1 MGANPRNRIGHR
13 IGHRIVTQFD
23 ATKARAPIH
32 PSEQWLF
39 ESTATIQA
47 QTNTSM
53 KPKYRHFKALL
64 GLTSV
69 VLSCTASAASIDVV
83 TTLAPTNT
91 TNGSGVRGV
100 RALTTNQTWTA
111 DNEYFLTD
119 RVFIPAG
126 ITLTIQPGTKIY
138 GSINDGGTPT
148 NRADDAVG
156 SLIAAR
162 GGRLVAE
169 GTASSPIIFSSIR
182 EWEAANGVDSPFD
195 VGTAVG
201 PAPTVAD
208 GGQWGGVVL
217 LGNAYVCHL
226 NALAGTNL
234 GNAEIEGFAPAG
246 TPSDDGDGLADATE
260 YGFDTGV
267 PRDDND
273 DSGVLRYVSIR
284 HGGYEFAPG
293 REINGLTLGGVGAGT
308 VIDHVE
314 VFANLDD
321 GIEFFGGTVSTS
333 YLCLAYN
340 QDDNFDFDS
349 GHTGNHQ
356 FLFSIANPGFADAGF
371 EADGIEGT
379 NTTQAAYDAAFT
391 VNPPTPATIAT
402 RTTNSGVTLSKPR
415 MFNVTLIGPGR
426 SNVPSTIAQGFGQVL
441 TEKGSF
447 GFIFDDYF
455 NGELYNSVIDD
466 FAQDLAFFRDGDKSY
481 GATARVA
488 YNTLGRFGSAVS
500 PQADTLTAAGNVS
513 TSGNLTVTVTGGL
526 IATTPVSV
534 PVLSGDTPDVWAP
547 KVVTALNA
555 NSTINAHYLAA
566 SGVVINAVTG
576 VATTTVSL
584 STKVNAANDATLNIA
599 VANGTAAGVTAVTT
613 STNAVAGGGSASVN
627 PATATTYFSG
637 VNTLNLFMN
646 NTTGAPTDSN
656 SAINQ
661 DPLYTTYTRDSSN
674 FLTAIDPRPASG
686 SPLLKANGAT
696 VTAAPVYVTYRGAFG
711 SENWAAGWTKFSTS
725 GVLQGTAPAVDTDG
739 DGITDS
745 VETTNSALGFN
756 SAVSDAN
763 TVLGTL
769 KTNAQFTA
777 NFTAGQTSVTS
788 NPSAFSLYT
797 AASILDV
804 RSVGQ
809 VVVAA
814 PAGPGNV
821 TLTLPVEKSTGLT
834 TWEAAG
840 NMTLSI
846 PKTVDKEFYRIT
858 IPE

>member
-1 MGANPRNRIGHR
+1 
-13 IGHRIVTQFD
+13 
-23 ATKARAPIH
+23 
-32 PSEQWLF
+32 
-39 ESTATIQA
+39 
-47 QTNTSM
+47 M
-53 KPKYRHFKALL
+53 KPKFSQFKALV
-64 GLTSV
+64 GLTSI
-69 VLSCTASAASIDVV
+69 VLSCTAGAAQIDVV
-83 TTLAPTNT
+83 ATLAPINT
-91 TNGSGVRGV
+91 TSGSGVRGV
-100 RALTTNQTWTA
+100 RALTANQTWTA

-119 RVFIPAG
+119 RVFIPTG
-126 ITLTIQPGTKIY
+126 ITLTIEPGTKIY
-138 GSINDGGTPT
+138 GSINDNGTAT
-148 NRADDAVG
+148 NRADDSVG

-162 GGRLVAE
+162 GGRLVAD
-169 GTASSPIIFSSIR
+169 GTADAPIVFTSVR

-195 VGTAVG
+195 PGTAVG
-201 PAPTVAD
+201 PAPTAAD
-208 GGQWGGVVL
+208 GGQWGGVVI
-217 LGNAYVCHL
+217 LGNAYICHL
-226 NALAGTNL
+226 DALTGNNL

-273 DSGVLRYVSIR
+273 DSGVLRYISIR
-284 HGGYEFAPG
+284 HGGYEFSPG

-308 VIDHVE
+308 VIDHIE
-314 VFANLDD
+314 VYANQDD

-333 YLCLAYN
+333 YLSLAYN

-356 FLFSIANPGFADAGF
+356 FLFSVANPGFADAGF

-379 NTTQAAYDAAFT
+379 NTTQTAYDNAFT
-391 VNPPTPATIAT
+391 ATPTPATIAT
-402 RTTNSGVTLSKPR
+402 RTTKSGVTLAKPR

-426 SNVPSTIAQGFGQVL
+426 SNTFSTIAQGFGQVL

-488 YNTLGRFGSAVS
+488 NNTIGRFGSAVN
-500 PQADTLTAAGNVS
+500 PQADSLTAAGNV
-513 TSGNLTVTVTGGL
+513 TASGSLSVTVTGAL
-526 IATTPVSV
+526 IATTTVNV
-534 PVLSGDTPDVWAP
+534 PVLSGDTPEVWAP

-566 SGVVINAVTG
+566 SGIVINATSG
-576 VATTTVSL
+576 VVTTTLSL
-584 STKVNAANDATLNIA
+584 STKVNAANDTTLNIA
-599 VANGTAAGVTAVTT
+599 VANGTATGITAVTT
-613 STNAVAGGGSASVN
+613 SNNAVTGGGSASVN

-646 NTTGAPTDSN
+646 ATTGAPTDSN
-656 SAINQ
+656 SAPNI
-661 DPLYTTYTRDSSN
+661 DPKFKTYTRNSSN
-674 FLTAIDPRPASG
+674 VLTAIDPRPASD
-686 SPLLKANGAT
+686 SSLLKSNGASLFIGAPLP
-696 VTAAPVYVTYRGAFG
+696 VTFRGAFG
-711 SENWAAGWTKFSTS
+711 TENWAAGWTKLSTS
-725 GVLQGTAPAVDTDG
+725 GVLQGGAAAVADADG
-739 DGITDS
+739 DGISDA

-769 KTNAQFTA
+769 KTTAQFNA

-840 NMTLSI
+840 NLTLSI
-846 PKTVDKEFYRIT
+846 PKTANKEFYRIT